1 MIHLLDK
8 LETTMIWKKIKI
20 INLIIKYLLLRII
33 LSNQKFIKSL
43 IIKEFQL
50 IANINK
56 IISKIYNKNIINFN
70 YKIISNHKM
79 TIYQMNLIKKL
90 KFN

>member
-20 INLIIKYLLLRII
+20 INLIIKYLLLKII
-33 LSNQKFIKSL
+33 LWNQKFIKSL

-79 TIYQMNLIKKL
+79 TIYQMNLIKKQ